1 MAQSSTEGH
10 LSTECDLAADES
22 VGRSR
27 RPSTHHRHVRGVAAY
42 YRLRTMALEAQV
54 ATLTTELN
62 RTEQRLQETIARY
75 EEILQRRP
83 DCDGVVVPP
92 GDD

>member
-1 MAQSSTEGH
+1 
-10 LSTECDLAADES
+10 
-22 VGRSR
+22 
-27 RPSTHHRHVRGVAAY
+27 
-42 YRLRTMALEAQV
+42 MALEAQV